1 MKVKITATVT
11 LETDLEPEW
20 YEGVENAPKT
30 DDEIIAWELKQASSG
45 DQEADTTLVDA
56 LIQEGEISDFK
67 IEKIEEASPAQSEA
81 A

>member
-11 LETDLEPEW
+11 YETDLELDW
-20 YEGVENAPKT
+20 YENVDNGPKT
-30 DDEIIAWELKQASSG
+30 NDEIIAWELEQASS
-45 DQEADTTLVDA
+45 DAVDA
-56 LIQEGEISDFK
+56 DDTLLDALMLNGEISDFK